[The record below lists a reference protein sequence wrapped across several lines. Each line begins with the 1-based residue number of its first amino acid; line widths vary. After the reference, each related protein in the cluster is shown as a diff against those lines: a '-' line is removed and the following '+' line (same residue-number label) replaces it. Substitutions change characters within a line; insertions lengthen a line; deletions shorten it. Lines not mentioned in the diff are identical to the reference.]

1 MGIMRHDLTSRTS
14 AHVRAQAMDV
24 HAAARIF
31 NTLVMIGGLVVV
43 WAALVTL

>member
-1 MGIMRHDLTSRTS
+1 MRLDLTSRKTPQ
-14 AHVRAQAMDV
+14 ARTQAMDV

-31 NTLVMIGGLVVV
+31 NTLVAIGGLVVV